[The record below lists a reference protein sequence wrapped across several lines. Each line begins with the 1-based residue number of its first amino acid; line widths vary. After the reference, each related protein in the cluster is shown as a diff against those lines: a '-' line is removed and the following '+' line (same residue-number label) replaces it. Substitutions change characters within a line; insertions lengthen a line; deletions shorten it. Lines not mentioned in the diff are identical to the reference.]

1 MFVVTLICS
10 LIQISPLMH
19 RFSKISAEKRD
30 SRLHPGLNFHW
41 ISMKLVTGGMFLKRL
56 IMRPKWIRYIDK
68 KKEWWMWISKG
79 LILTG
84 GFACVIKEYS
94 YRAIENTTEK
104 FPWHFQS
111 CMKGK

>member
-1 MFVVTLICS
+1 
-10 LIQISPLMH
+10 
-19 RFSKISAEKRD
+19 
-30 SRLHPGLNFHW
+30 
-41 ISMKLVTGGMFLKRL
+41 
-56 IMRPKWIRYIDK
+56 
-68 KKEWWMWISKG
+68 MWISKG

-111 CMKGK
+111 CMKENNWVSNKQQFRNGALAFSC